1 MAPPRKRTAKNR
13 ALPDN
18 LYPNGKYW
26 QYRNPITGKKTSI
39 NKPLAE
45 AIKLARAANAKLA
58 PLMADDGQ
66 LLALLTGEDAPTM
79 RRLCD
84 RFEEEFLPSRGLAA
98 STVSE
103 IRIKLERYR
112 ADLGS
117 KLVGQLDVLAVA
129 EYLDQFE
136 NNAYTKHR
144 GLLVQLFDFAVA
156 KGLADRNCAEMTLRK
171 REAEKVR
178 ARHTVE
184 GVQKILNADTTP
196 DWLRRAI
203 RLALLSLQR
212 REDLVTLKRSDVD
225 MAEGVIR
232 LSPGKTENY
241 GTPVHLEIEMGADLR
256 AVVQE
261 CLADPIA
268 GPTLLRYKPRARRRE
283 QIEAKQSWSAIT
295 PDYLTK
301 EFRKARDAAGAY
313 NEISNPLARPTIHE
327 LRALGAWLYEQQ
339 GFAREYVQALM
350 GHASE
355 DMTAYYQAGH
365 EGKGITYQRVQ
376 AGLKL

>member
-18 LYPNGKYW
+18 LYPNGAYW
-26 QYRNPITGKKTSI
+26 RYRNPITGKVTSI
-39 NKPLAE
+39 NKPLAD

-58 PLMADDGQ
+58 PLMAEDAQ
-66 LLALLTGEDAPTM
+66 LLSLITGDDAPTV

-84 RFEEEFLPSRGLAA
+84 RFELEYLPTRGLAA
-98 STVSE
+98 STLNE

-112 ADLGS
+112 ADLGA
-117 KLVGQLDVLAVA
+117 LMVGQLDVLAVA
-129 EYLDQFE
+129 DYLDQFE

-144 GLLVQLFDFAVA
+144 GLLVQVFDFAVA
-156 KGLADRNCAEMTLRK
+156 KGLAERNCAEMTLRK
-171 REAEKVR
+171 RESEKVR
-178 ARHTVE
+178 QRHTLE
-184 GVQKILNADTTP
+184 GVQKILAASTTP

-212 REDLVTLKRSDVD
+212 REDLVTLKRADVD
-225 MAEGVIR
+225 MAEGLIR
-232 LSPGKTENY
+232 VSPGKTENY
-241 GTPVHLEIEMGADLR
+241 GAPVHLEIEMGGDLR

-283 QIEAKQSWSAIT
+283 QIEAKESWSAIT

-313 NEISNPLARPTIHE
+313 DDIDDPMARPTIHE

-339 GFAREYVQALM
+339 GFEREYVQALM

-365 EGKGITYQRVQ
+365 ERKGTVYQRVQ